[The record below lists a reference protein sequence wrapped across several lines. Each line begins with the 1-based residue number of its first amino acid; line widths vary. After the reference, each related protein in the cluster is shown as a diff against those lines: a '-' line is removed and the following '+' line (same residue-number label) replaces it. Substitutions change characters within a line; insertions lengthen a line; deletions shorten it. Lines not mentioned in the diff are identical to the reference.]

1 MATEYLYSALRAT
14 AGEDI
19 TINAIVT
26 DEEGKAITEGCGLM
40 IIDKGSNVIAKV
52 AGTFEGDSWLFA
64 IPADATKGL
73 TGRHYYRVTKGDT
86 SLCFPTPIYFVG

>member
-1 MATEYLYSALRAT
+1 MATEYLYTALRAT

-26 DEEGKAITEGCGLM
+26 DDDGKAITEGCGLT
-40 IIDKGSNVIAKV
+40 IVDEKGNVIADV
-52 AGTFEGDSWLFA
+52 EGTFEGDSWLFT

-73 TGRHYYRVTKGDT
+73 SGRHYYIVRRGES
-86 SLCFPTPIYFVG
+86 SLCFRTPIYFVG

>member
-26 DEEGKAITEGCGLM
+26 DEEGKAITEGCGLT
-40 IIDKGSNVIAKV
+40 ILDEGSNVIAEV
-52 AGTFEGDSWLFA
+52 AGTFENDSWLFA

-73 TGRHYYRVTKGDT
+73 TGRHYYRVTKGDA